1 MTEQKRTGVDWEDLR
16 VFLALARHGSL
27 SAAARIL
34 AVNHATVARRIHAL
48 EKTLGEK
55 LVDRRPDGYVLTPA
69 GTRTLAAVSDMEAA
83 ATTLGR
89 SGSQDGPKGL
99 VRINAPPALTQG
111 FLLSRLASL
120 PALHPGLEIEIAT
133 GMRAVSL
140 ERRESDIAVRLAR
153 PQDGDLLARP
163 LVTMGFGFYGTPA
176 LRQAVAKGKTP
187 AFVGFDESNAYMPE
201 AAFLARHFPT
211 ARLAFRCNSHA
222 AQATAAAAGAGAAL
236 LPHYIG
242 RTEPGLKL
250 CKIEPVPPTREVWLL
265 KRRQD
270 RKDLPIR
277 TVADFIA
284 KIFAEEKALFAGP

>member
-1 MTEQKRTGVDWEDLR
+1 MAEQKRTGMDWEDLR

-34 AVNHATVARRIHAL
+34 GVNHATVARRIKSL
-48 EKTLGEK
+48 ERALGER

-89 SGSQDGPKGL
+89 SGSEEGPKGL

-111 FLLSRLASL
+111 FLLPRLARL
-120 PALHPGLEIEIAT
+120 PKQHPGLEIEIAT
-133 GMRAVSL
+133 DMRAVSL
-140 ERRESDIAVRLAR
+140 ERRETDIAVRVAR
-153 PQDGDLLARP
+153 PQDGDLLARHV
-163 LVTMGFGFYGTPA
+163 VTMGFGFYGTPA
-176 LRQAVAKGKTP
+176 LCKSVAKGKEP
-187 AFVGFDESNAYMPE
+187 SFVGFDESNAYVPE

-211 ARLAFRCNSHA
+211 ARMVFRCNSHA
-222 AQATAAAAGAGAAL
+222 AQATAAASGAGIAL

-242 RTEPGLKL
+242 RTEGLKL
-250 CKIEPVPPTREVWLL
+250 CKIEPVPQNREVWLL

-284 KIFAEEKALFAGP
+284 GIFAEEQALFTTD